1 MAGAIG
7 IESSKETANGYE
19 KVGKVDGRMTTEEWD
34 KQSKSGKYGV
44 LIADRFMVEADGQG
58 ADMDDLKAAVT
69 AVGPAKL
76 ETLAQ
81 K

>member
-1 MAGAIG
+1 
-7 IESSKETANGYE
+7 
-19 KVGKVDGRMTTEEWD
+19 MTTEEWD

-69 AVGPAKL
+69 AVGPTKL
-76 ETLAQ
+76 ETLA
-81 K
+81 KK